1 MCAWLQALYD
11 LEKNVSFTSIA
22 SRAWCFG
29 ALRFFFV
36 LFHATPHTL
45 AKWGCQS
52 ADSKFWLN
60 LLYSWSALDVY
71 NESQGRVELPLLF
84 HCVCV
89 IGVLYS
95 EHQAQLLPAPPPHT
109 NVVLTT
115 RGFYYAIASEPSV
128 PTDGHRNKNA
138 ISSKPVTRLSL
149 GLGPSVRRL
158 KPRTQFSYHRGVCG
172 RRVGSRQKWDCCFS
186 PPRTSDER
194 P

>member
-1 MCAWLQALYD
+1 MRAPWVRGSERDFTWGQEDVAPTTRSFGRFLFSPCA
-11 LEKNVSFTSIA
+11 N
-22 SRAWCFG
+22 
-29 ALRFFFV
+29 
-36 LFHATPHTL
+36 
-45 AKWGCQS
+45 
-52 ADSKFWLN
+52 
-60 LLYSWSALDVY
+60 SWSALDVY

-128 PTDGHRNKNA
+128 PTDGHRNTNT

-158 KPRTQFSYHRGVCG
+158 NPGPSSPIIEESVV
-172 RRVGSRQKWDCCFS
+172 VG
-186 PPRTSDER
+186 
-194 P
+194 

>member
-1 MCAWLQALYD
+1 MPLASARQHPENQKENQAGHSS
-11 LEKNVSFTSIA
+11 ERTVEGHGGG
-22 SRAWCFG
+22 RP
-29 ALRFFFV
+29 ALGS
-36 LFHATPHTL
+36 HA
-45 AKWGCQS
+45 
-52 ADSKFWLN
+52 N
-60 LLYSWSALDVY
+60 SWSALDVY

-128 PTDGHRNKNA
+128 PTDGHRNTNT

-158 KPRTQFSYHRGVCG
+158 NPGPSSPIIEESVV
-172 RRVGSRQKWDCCFS
+172 VG
-186 PPRTSDER
+186 
-194 P
+194 